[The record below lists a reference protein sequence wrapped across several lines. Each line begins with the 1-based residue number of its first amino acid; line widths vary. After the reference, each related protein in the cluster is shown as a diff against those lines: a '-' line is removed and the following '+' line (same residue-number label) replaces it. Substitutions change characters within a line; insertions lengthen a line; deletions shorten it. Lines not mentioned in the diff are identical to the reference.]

1 MSATKSAKRSKDKL
15 TRAMHT
21 ARMRFRHLIV
31 AGYWRGHHI
40 HSPFVFHIVRDVIT
54 PRNPQD
60 QAIKAKAA
68 EYRRRLYESKQAIVT
83 SQMGAA
89 PEGPKERKVA
99 DIARR
104 TSTRDKYGRMLARL
118 IVDLR
123 VDSVLELGTSLGV
136 STAYMAAA
144 RESTRIVTIEGLPAV
159 AQLAEENL
167 KAAGFNNVQV
177 ITGDITEQ
185 IDNAIDSLPG
195 KMVGLAFIDGD
206 HSKEATLRFFEKIA
220 ARHTP
225 VSVLVF
231 DDIYW
236 SRGMTEA
243 WRQIVA
249 DERVSTTIELAQMGL
264 AFFRTGCQ
272 KEHYILRW

>member
-1 MSATKSAKRSKDKL
+1 MSSTATARRRDKWG
-15 TRAMHT
+15 RVIHT
-21 ARMRFRHLIV
+21 ARMRFRHLVIS
-31 AGYWRGHHI
+31 GYWRGHHI

-60 QAIKAKAA
+60 RAVRTKAGD
-68 EYRRRLYESKQAIVT
+68 YRKNLYSSQESIT
-83 SQMGAA
+83 TGQMGAVSA
-89 PEGPKERKVA
+89 PPEERKVS

-118 IVDLR
+118 VADLKI
-123 VDSVLELGTSLGV
+123 DSILELGTSLGV
-136 STAYMAAA
+136 STAYLAAA
-144 RESTRIVTIEGLPAV
+144 RDSAQVVSIEGLPAV
-159 AQLAEENL
+159 ARLADEGL
-167 KAAGFNNVQV
+167 RRAGFSNVTV
-177 ITGDITEQ
+177 ITGDISEN
-185 IDNAIDSLPG
+185 IDRAIDALPG
-195 KMVGLAFIDGD
+195 KQVGLAFIDGD

-225 VSVLVF
+225 LAVLVF

-236 SRGMTEA
+236 SKGMTEA

-249 DERVSTTIELAQMGL
+249 DERVDTTIELPEMGL
-264 AFFRTGCQ
+264 AFFRTGCT

>member
-1 MSATKSAKRSKDKL
+1 MNAAKLTRHKEKL

-21 ARMRFRHLIV
+21 AHMRFRHLII

-54 PRNPQD
+54 PRKPQD
-60 QAIKAKAA
+60 QAIRAKAA
-68 EYRRRLYESKQAIVT
+68 AYRRRLYESKEAIVT

-89 PEGPKERKVA
+89 PEGPKERRVA

-104 TSTRDKYGRMLARL
+104 TSTREKYGRMIARL

-123 VDSVLELGTSLGV
+123 IDSILELGTSLGV

-144 RESTRIVTIEGLPAV
+144 RDSAQIVTIEGLPAV
-159 AQLAEENL
+159 ARLAEENL
-167 KAAGFNNVQV
+167 TSAGFKNVRV

-185 IDNAIDSLPG
+185 IDDAIDALPG

-220 ARHTP
+220 ARHAP
-225 VSVLVF
+225 MSVLVF

-236 SRGMTEA
+236 SKGMTEA
-243 WRQIVA
+243 WRLIVA

-272 KEHYILRW
+272 KEHYVLRW